1 MKDTLKKETILQG
14 LKRNWFR
21 KIWFLIPLIGVV
33 IIAAYVIFIRP
44 HLMLT
49 MKTVPIEFGFAFILI
64 LSLVLAIVTLLVSSL
79 ITLVIAICTRTR
91 ARITPWLLKLR
102 KQLILILILVFVNV
116 ISVVCSQWMA
126 YTPPIL
132 SDNGKPLAG
141 SIATLEKVTLGDS
154 EQWITIRGKNK
165 NNPVL
170 LFLAGGPG
178 GSQLAATRE
187 ELIKLEDDYVV
198 VNWDQPG
205 SGKSMDAIP
214 LKSITP
220 QRYISD
226 GHELTKYLCKR
237 FNQEKIYILGESWG
251 SALGIL
257 LVQNSPELFSAFV
270 GTAPMVEFVETDLHM
285 YDLVLKLANERGDTE
300 QINKMENQGLPPY
313 YGKGMVWKFSTLSQY
328 LSKYMAKN
336 PEIENAGYN
345 TLGEIGGPE
354 YGLYDK
360 VSWALGLVTT
370 FNQVYPQLY
379 DIDLSKQAIK
389 LDVPIYFMMGRYD
402 INASPEMAQEYFNA
416 IEAPHKEFIWFEH
429 SGHEIWRNE
438 PDKLVYLM
446 INTVLKETKIK

>member
-1 MKDTLKKETILQG
+1 MKSIFKKETSTSGEKTYWL
-14 LKRNWFR
+14 LKPR
-21 KIWFLIPLIGVV
+21 FLLPLIAAV
-33 IIAAYVIFIRP
+33 ILLLYVIFIRP
-44 HLMLT
+44 YLIPN
-49 MKTVPIEFGFAFILI
+49 MKTVPIELGFGIILI
-64 LSLVLAIVTLLVSSL
+64 LSLVVAIATLIITIL
-79 ITLVIAICTRTR
+79 ITAIIAVYTRTK
-91 ARITPWLLKLR
+91 AKIMTWLLTLR
-102 KQLILILILVFVNV
+102 KQLIVIVALLFVNI
-116 ISVVCSQWMA
+116 ISIQCSQWMA

-132 SDNGKPLAG
+132 SDKGEPVVD
-141 SIATLEKVTLGDS
+141 SIAVLEKVTLGDS
-154 EQWITIRGKNK
+154 EQWVTIRGKNK

-205 SGKSMDAIP
+205 SGKSMNAIP

-226 GHELTKYLCKR
+226 GQELSKYLCKR

-285 YDLVLKLANERGDTE
+285 YDLALKLANERGDTE

-336 PEIENAGYN
+336 PEIERAGYN

-402 INASPEMAQEYFNA
+402 INASPEMAEEYFNA

-429 SGHEIWRNE
+429 SGHEVWRNE
-438 PDKLVYLM
+438 PDKLADLM
-446 INTVLKETKIK
+446 VNVVLKGEKIK